1 LKVFK
6 VIFKDLLKQV
16 YSIYFYFAKFIKYP
30 QTEIYTTLIHPTAKI
45 GKNVI
50 IKENCR
56 IQKNVFIDD
65 YTFVNHSTQIDTNC
79 KYIGKFCSI
88 SHGVKIG
95 LGPHPLN
102 FFSTSPVFYEPY
114 RGFVDKQLYNE
125 FEDKGYT
132 EIGNDVLI
140 GANAIILAG
149 VKVGN
154 GAVIGAGSVVTKD
167 VPSYAIVAG
176 NPAKIIKYR
185 FNKEVI
191 QKLEKLKWWDLNI
204 ECILKFQKYFNNV
217 ENFIKAINENC
228 KKSK

>member
-1 LKVFK
+1 MNIKK
-6 VIFKDLLKQV
+6 K
-16 YSIYFYFAKFIKYP
+16 IYFLYFSFFKYFKYP
-30 QTEIYTTLIHPTAKI
+30 NAIIETNFIMPNVKI

-56 IQKNVFIDD
+56 IQKNVVIDD
-65 YTFVNHSTQIDTNC
+65 FTFINHSTQIDTNC

-95 LGPHPLN
+95 LGPHPMH

-125 FEDKGYT
+125 FKDKGYT

-140 GANAIILAG
+140 GANAIVLAG
-149 VKVGN
+149 VKVGD
-154 GAVIGAGSVVTKD
+154 GAIIGAGGIVTKD
-167 VPSYAIVAG
+167 VPPYAVVAG

-185 FNKEVI
+185 FDEKTIE
-191 QKLEKLKWWDLNI
+191 KLLKLKWWNKDIN
-204 ECILKFQKYFNNV
+204 EILKYKKYFNNIDK
-217 ENFIKAINENC
+217 FLKAMNENY
-228 KKSK
+228 K